1 MKLRS
6 GSDGGC
12 VNNRLRMNYMR
23 LTHIRISSCI
33 RITRCTTVL
42 EERNIYPRLTDSCF
56 GCVTKLHL
64 YTHLISCALPKKQRS
79 RALPSKWSNI
89 TVFAHMSHSS
99 MPQCFLHICQH
110 DCTRT
115 EAPYPSFEVIRA
127 VCIIPILNIC
137 TALTN
142 VT

>member
-1 MKLRS
+1 MKLRFR
-6 GSDGGC
+6 SDGGC
-12 VNNRLRMNYMR
+12 VNNRLKMNYMR

-33 RITRCTTVL
+33 RITRCTTML

-56 GCVTKLHL
+56 GCYKATSIHILFPVL
-64 YTHLISCALPKKQRS
+64 YPRSKGAGPCRPNGQISRSLLICPTARC
-79 RALPSKWSNI
+79 
-89 TVFAHMSHSS
+89 
-99 MPQCFLHICQH
+99 PQCFLHICQH